1 MNIYMEKNYQGKEYN
16 YFDQL
21 IFKGD
26 YIKGEKKEKKIL
38 IDFHKIKNKFSIFYI
53 IKYYKN
59 MIKYYIS
66 INICII
72 CIFYNNIYFFN

>member
-1 MNIYMEKNYQGKEYN
+1 MEKNYQGKEYN